1 MGEQESLE
9 SSDKKRLNNDMS
21 RVDRFHKRIGWGIFG
36 SILLG
41 GAITIGVT
49 GNNYHDKSN
58 NPDLKI
64 NPSVVRVQS
73 LERGLDYVT
82 DAESNLDSACEYVGE
97 TLGRNDL
104 SESIGYSIE
113 NIEKDKSKLTKLLI
127 EAREHPDYK
136 SHIRAVEEKK
146 DAGNLLAFSI
156 IGSLFGGFSLGAV
169 AGILNSQIGHKRF
182 MESFKDYC
190 DRGYHLGDSQPC

>member
-1 MGEQESLE
+1 MEEQESLE
-9 SSDKKRLNNDMS
+9 SSDKKRLQESMD
-21 RVDRFHKRIGWGIFG
+21 RGERFHKRIGWGIFG

-73 LERGLDYVT
+73 LEKGLDYVT
-82 DAESNLDSACEYVGE
+82 DAESNLNSSCEYVGE

-104 SESIGYSIE
+104 SESIGYSLV
-113 NIEKDKSKLTKLLI
+113 NIEKDKSKLTELLI
-127 EAREHPDYK
+127 KARQHPDYK
-136 SHIRAVEEKK
+136 SHIRAVEEKR
-146 DAGNLLAFSI
+146 DAGGLFLASSLGSI
-156 IGSLFGGFSLGAV
+156 FGGFFLGAV

-190 DRGYHLGDSQPC
+190 DRGYFFGDSQPC